1 MKNGEV
7 LMLACI
13 LMLVL
18 VSAGCTDSVWDRLWG
33 TGNEAEN
40 LSPGPAETGGSGPSP
55 SGDDASTPLETEAD
69 TNDTGVDLTPT
80 PVVVENEPPAAP
92 ANATTARPIP
102 TTYAGYN
109 GDDEAGSFSIRY
121 TPPDGYTAEEGEM
134 LVMVFTIVPEG
145 GFDDEVRVTLDLSV
159 PDPVFGIFP
168 LWSETYDM
176 GIHTPPYPPITQTL
190 ALDPDNP
197 PEEYAWV
204 TDVYDTARSAGIS
217 EIDVN
222 VHVSAIGGG
231 YTVEERPVYHVRLA

>member
-7 LMLACI
+7 LMLAGM

-18 VSAGCTDSVWDRLWG
+18 ISAGCTDGIWERLWS
-33 TGNEAEN
+33 TGDEVA
-40 LSPGPAETGGSGPSP
+40 TPSP
-55 SGDDASTPLETEAD
+55 DNISGSDDSPVGSETPTRVGTVAGLNDSEAQATPTAEESGDTTPAVLVT
-69 TNDTGVDLTPT
+69 
-80 PVVVENEPPAAP
+80 
-92 ANATTARPIP
+92 ATTAVATV
-102 TTYAGYN
+102 TTDAGSE
-109 GDDEAGSFSIRY
+109 GDADAGSFSIQY
-121 TPPDGYTAEEGEM
+121 TPPDGYTAAEGET

-145 GFDDEVRVTLDLSV
+145 GFDDEVRVTLDLAV

-176 GIHTPPYPPITQTL
+176 GTHIPPYQPITQIL
-190 ALDPDNP
+190 VLDTENP

-222 VHVSAIGGG
+222 VHLLATGGG
-231 YTVEERPVYHVRLA
+231 YTVEERPVYHVLLV